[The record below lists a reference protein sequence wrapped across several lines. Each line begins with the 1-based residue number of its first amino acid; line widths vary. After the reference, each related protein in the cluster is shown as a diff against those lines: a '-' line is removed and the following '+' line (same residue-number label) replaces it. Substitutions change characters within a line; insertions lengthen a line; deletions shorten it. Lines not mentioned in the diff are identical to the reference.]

1 MWSYFI
7 LVRMRIRKLIKN
19 YPLSKGPNMLLS
31 SLRKNRKI
39 KRCLIKKKKSII
51 IVLLPKK
58 TLLFRRSYWNLSNTN
73 GYGCWWRGSNWWIWV
88 FCLFIKIGALMYTQ
102 MHIYPQSWIMISSS
116 TMLFCIMCLPTC
128 MLVFIVILFISFILF
143 TPKVKMI
150 K

>member
-1 MWSYFI
+1 MDMDVDGEEAIGEF
-7 LVRMRIRKLIKN
+7 
-19 YPLSKGPNMLLS
+19 G
-31 SLRKNRKI
+31 
-39 KRCLIKKKKSII
+39 
-51 IVLLPKK
+51 
-58 TLLFRRSYWNLSNTN
+58 F
-73 GYGCWWRGSNWWIWV
+73 